1 MTFSKR
7 MVMNSIKVA
16 RFCAAVAAV
25 LFSSPVNGF
34 MSNNSRNDPYP
45 VFTADSDM
53 GPFTYLG
60 ECEPLQNARISA
72 SFFRQAAN
80 SMGLANLTPIYKSD
94 RFATFTTTSDVEIGD
109 VYGPWNILALF
120 YPEETASGTPATTTQ
135 VQQYLL
141 GLCTGCS
148 ECTCGPG
155 SCTAGET
162 TEPGCTTTP
171 ELLILRKYCNC
182 PQTDDPKGRF
192 GCMSVPILYRKYGG
206 RFQIEV
212 GTPYSVGVRAEGSFG
227 RVEQFAAFNDLTS
240 GATPAS
246 IYSTTDQAAVSK
258 FIMNQFD
265 DVITDALDLDVDN
278 YCASDMDDIRFA
290 IYWCHAFEAN
300 NKKDKDSY
308 MPKLTFVPYIEFE
321 CAPLV
326 TTARPYST
334 LFSVPFGNDGH
345 KAIGVTAGF
354 TINFIDMFT
363 IGFDGGMTHFSKE
376 LHRCCPVPTNELQIG
391 VFPRKADLM
400 IRPGKNF
407 SFGATIAAEYFW
419 YNFSTWVEFRM
430 VNHCCDDIA
439 LVNMV
444 SVTNLPVPTDYPV
457 SNIML
462 DVLKDR
468 SEWSSSFANIGLT
481 YDFTDALSLGFFWQA
496 PIRQRFTY
504 RSTTL
509 MGTIF
514 GTF

>member
-25 LFSSPVNGF
+25 LFSSSVSGF

-45 VFTADSDM
+45 VFTADSDI
-53 GPFTYLG
+53 GPFTYLS
-60 ECEPLQNARISA
+60 ECQPLQNARVSA

-80 SMGLANLTPIYKSD
+80 SAGLANLTPIYQSSRFSAFTKS
-94 RFATFTTTSDVEIGD
+94 ADVEIGD
-109 VYGPWNILALF
+109 VYGPWDVLALF
-120 YPEETASGTPATTTQ
+120 YPETNGNQQ
-135 VQQYLL
+135 VQLYLL
-141 GLCTGCS
+141 SECTGCND
-148 ECTCGPG
+148 CTCDSDDCPY
-155 SCTAGET
+155 
-162 TEPGCTTTP
+162 EPCTTTAD
-171 ELLILRKYCNC
+171 LTILRKYCQC
-182 PQTDDPKGRF
+182 PQTNDPKGLF

-206 RFQIEV
+206 RFQFEV
-212 GTPYSVGVRAEGSFG
+212 GTPYSIGVRAEGSFG
-227 RVEQFAAFNDLTS
+227 RVEQFPVFNDLTS
-240 GATPAS
+240 GATPT
-246 IYSTTDQAAVSK
+246 STYPAADGLVVSK
-258 FIMNQFD
+258 YLVNQFD
-265 DVITDALDLDVDN
+265 DVITDALGLNVDR
-278 YCASDMDDIRFA
+278 YCASDIDDIRFA
-290 IYWCHAFEAN
+290 VYWCHAFEAN

-308 MPKLTFVPYIEFE
+308 MPKLTFVPYLEFE

-345 KAIGVTAGF
+345 KAIGMTAGF

-363 IGFDGGMTHFSKE
+363 IGFDGSMTHFSKE
-376 LHRCCPVPTNELQIG
+376 MHCNCPVPTNELQIG
-391 VFPRKADLM
+391 VFPRKANLE
-400 IRPGKNF
+400 IKPGKNF

-419 YNFSTWVEFRM
+419 YNFSTWIEFRM
-430 VNHCCDDIA
+430 VNHCCDDIK
-439 LVNMV
+439 LVSMV
-444 SVTNLPVPTDYPV
+444 NVPGLPIPTDYPV
-457 SNIML
+457 SNITL
-462 DVLKDR
+462 DVLRDR
-468 SEWSSSFANIGLT
+468 SEWSSSFANVGLT